1 MNALKK
7 FWHWLRMEDENGKP
21 LDDKKKRI
29 VGVNDLRYSEC
40 IKKSPL
46 TENMTPDDIFKIS
59 HKRAD
64 GTWVSS
70 YITFKQLKDAIIN
83 L

>member
-21 LDDKKKRI
+21 LDDKKWI
-29 VGVNDLRYSEC
+29 FGLNDFRYSEG
-40 IKKSPL
+40 IKHSPL
-46 TENMTPDDIFKIS
+46 KENMTPDDIFMIS

-64 GTWVSS
+64 GVWVSS
-70 YITFKQLKDAIIN
+70 YITFKQLKDAIVN
-83 L
+83 S